1 MENRNGVIIADNNEE
16 FREML
21 AAAIDRSEDFQVA
34 GQTGDGGEAL
44 RLVEESGAPLLVLS

>member
-21 AAAIDRSEDFQVA
+21 AAVIDRSEDFQVA
-34 GQTGDGGEAL
+34 GQTGDGGEAPP
-44 RLVEESGAPLLVLS
+44 LV